1 MYDSRIRLIHD
12 YIKRGNSLRYA
23 LNGQA
28 DTIINIV
35 DKITQT
41 FRNNGKVVLF
51 GNGGS
56 AADAQ
61 HIAAEFTGRF
71 YHERKPLP
79 SIALTTNTSCITA
92 ISNDYGYE
100 QVFVRQIQSLVC
112 SGDVVI
118 GISTSGASQNV
129 ILAMKEAKLK
139 GAITVAFTG
148 ADGKLNEIS
157 DFVVSIPSKDTP
169 CIQETHIMVGH
180 IICYLVEQALVE
192 EPKAY
197 E

>member
-61 HIAAEFTGRF
+61 HIAA
-71 YHERKPLP
+71 
-79 SIALTTNTSCITA
+79 
-92 ISNDYGYE
+92 
-100 QVFVRQIQSLVC
+100 
-112 SGDVVI
+112 
-118 GISTSGASQNV
+118 
-129 ILAMKEAKLK
+129 
-139 GAITVAFTG
+139 
-148 ADGKLNEIS
+148 
-157 DFVVSIPSKDTP
+157 
-169 CIQETHIMVGH
+169 
-180 IICYLVEQALVE
+180 
-192 EPKAY
+192 
-197 E
+197 